1 MSVPVVISLVF
12 SNQEIQTV
20 SSRYAAAWLSQKI
33 GTEVHIGKI
42 NLSYRGA
49 FLLKDLL
56 IKDDYS
62 EEMLKVSRL
71 EFFISGIK
79 RKSREINISLLSL
92 KDFNFVLMKHTE
104 NEMSNLAYF
113 LQHFE
118 PKVADDSI
126 VSTERQPWIINCRS
140 VSISDGFFK
149 YQNEEWMEDGYSGID
164 FVDIGLEISEID
176 LSNLRINKDTITAR
190 INNIALKEK
199 SGFEVKSFQGALNFN
214 PVMLEVNQMLAET
227 NKSLLNVDI
236 RFDYESMADFN
247 DFINKVKMTAFFR
260 PSTLDLS
267 DIGYFS
273 PVMFSMTNAIDFKG
287 DVSGTVANLKA
298 ERFEFSYGKN
308 TSFYGDVQ
316 LVGLPIIDT
325 TDFKANIQRLTTDV
339 ADIQSF
345 ALPLNAGKVELPK
358 IINKAGKITAS
369 GTWVGTYNKFI
380 SRLDINS
387 RLGFIRTELTV
398 NQPDVNSKVS
408 YKGRLI
414 ARNFNVGRLI
424 DQEKSLGKA
433 TFDLELKGSGI
444 TLESF
449 DFTTTGSVKTLDIR
463 GYNYENIKIDGRFR
477 EKQFEGFLAM
487 KDDNLDFIFNGLID
501 FDQDQP
507 VFNFSSDVHR
517 ADLFRLKLSDRDSTS
532 LLATH
537 LDINFTGAKLDDI
550 SGMIRVENTTY
561 QEGNQSYRLDS
572 LIITTHT
579 AGDGIRSLGIAS
591 DLVDAGF
598 TGNFNFSELPLIFD
612 KYLAAYSKILPGDLS
627 TKNGNGSLHVIDF
640 WMDIND
646 SEPLTELFL
655 PQLQLSSPARLTG
668 YFHSE
673 DHKLDLE
680 FCADYIDYQS
690 VRFIDG
696 RIVTSS
702 DINNFYLD
710 ATAGKVYFNNP
721 DKDQP
726 EGIGVDS
733 LKLVTLFRADSLY
746 YDLTWNDLTN
756 LKLNAG
762 DIAGSIVIEEIN
774 LFKNRLNEFNLLI
787 DGQNWAIVP
796 ENELLVTPGALQFN
810 NMEFYSNRSRLEI
823 GGIISANETDSLKL
837 HFQDID
843 ISNADKLLGS
853 SYLDIDGILM
863 GDAIITGLYGRPNF
877 LVDIFLDSL
886 ALNKE
891 PLGLLSLDTQ
901 WNDAEQSLYVILD
914 IIKRGN
920 KSNSTV
926 LSLTGDYFPMRD
938 DRNFDFDV
946 TLSNLGLHVFNPF
959 IVEFADINQGGY
971 TSGRLKIGGS
981 YTKPVMTG
989 KLSILRT
996 QFLVKYLNT
1005 LYSITGTVDVG
1016 ENFFNFNSLTLNDTK
1031 GRSASVNGS
1040 ISHNYFYDFFL
1051 DLSVNHDNF
1060 KVMST
1065 TSKNNEL
1072 FYGNAYS
1079 SGVFTM
1085 KGSFD
1090 DLTMEITA
1098 RTERGTQIKIPIST
1112 DVSVSENNFVIFKS
1126 TEPAPD
1132 LGEKVYD
1139 INLKGLEINLTLDVT
1154 EDAEIELFL
1163 PYSIG
1168 TIEGSGK
1175 GELGVGVN
1183 KRGDLYIF
1191 GDYLITKGEFV
1202 FNFEGLISKKFEIKD
1217 GSRLSWRG
1225 DPYDGTID
1233 VRGVYKTRT
1242 NLNGLQLQV
1251 DSSSLYRT
1259 NVEVL
1264 CIIILQNDLY
1274 NPDISFSIDFANV
1287 PDNTKE
1293 IIYASLDTTD
1303 QGAMSQQ
1310 ILSLLLLNS
1319 FSYTSNN
1326 PDISATSFK
1335 LLSNQVSN
1343 LLSGI
1348 SKDFNIGIKYQPGS
1362 EVTQEEIEVALS
1374 TQLFNDRLTI
1384 DGNFGV
1390 KGKASEQNA
1399 TSVLGD
1405 INMEYKI
1412 TNDGRFR
1419 IRAFNR
1425 TNNLSIIENNAPYTQ
1440 GVGIFYRREFD
1451 RLINLFRS
1459 ADRKGKSK
1467 NNDRKEA
1474 NREAVLDSARKN
1486 ED

>member
-1 MSVPVVISLVF
+1 MVISLVF
-12 SNQEIQTV
+12 SNPEIQTV
-20 SSRYAAAWLSQKI
+20 ASRYAAAWLSQKI
-33 GTEVHIGKI
+33 GTEVQIGKI

-49 FLLKDLL
+49 FLLKDLA
-56 IKDDYS
+56 IKDEHD
-62 EEMLKVSRL
+62 EDMLKVSRL
-71 EFFISGIK
+71 EFFISGVK
-79 RKSREINISLLSL
+79 RKNREINLSLLSL
-92 KDFNFVLMKHTE
+92 KDFDFVLMKHTE
-104 NEMSNLAYF
+104 DEMSNLAYF

-118 PKVADDSI
+118 SKVVDDSI
-126 VSTERQPWIINCRS
+126 VSTERRPWVISCRS
-140 VSISDGFFK
+140 VKISDGFFK
-149 YQNEEWMEDGYSGID
+149 YQNEELITEGYTGID
-164 FVDIGLEISEID
+164 FVNIGLEINEID
-176 LSNLRINKDTITAR
+176 LSNLKINKDTITAA
-190 INNIALKEK
+190 IKNIAFKEK
-199 SGFEVKSFQGALNFN
+199 SGFEVKSFQGALTFS
-214 PVMLEVNQMLAET
+214 PVLLEINQMLAET

-247 DFINKVKMTAFFR
+247 DFIPKVQMTAYFR

-273 PVMFSMTNAIDFKG
+273 PVMFSMTNVIDFKG
-287 DVSGTVANLKA
+287 DVSGTVASLKA

-308 TSFYGDVQ
+308 TSFYGDIQ
-316 LVGLPIIDT
+316 LVGLPLIDT
-325 TDFKANIQRLTTDV
+325 TAFRANIQRLTTDV
-339 ADIQSF
+339 ADLRSF
-345 ALPLNAGKVELPK
+345 HLPLDAGKIEIPA

-369 GTWVGTYNKFI
+369 GTWVGTYNNFI
-380 SRLDINS
+380 SRLEITS
-387 RLGFIRTELTV
+387 RLGYIRTDLTV
-398 NQPDVNSKVS
+398 NQPDTQSIVS
-408 YKGRLI
+408 YKGKLI

-424 DQEKSLGKA
+424 DQEKAIGKT
-433 TFDLELKGSGI
+433 TFDLDLKGSG
-444 TLESF
+444 LRVENF
-449 DFTTTGSVKTLDIR
+449 DFTTIGNVKSLDIR

-477 EKQFEGFLAM
+477 EKQFEGYLAM

-517 ADLFRLKLSDRDSTS
+517 ADLFRLKLSGRDSTS

-537 LDINFTGAKLDDI
+537 LDINFKGAKLDEI

-561 QEGNQSYRLDS
+561 QEGDKSYLLDNLVIS
-572 LIITTHT
+572 TNTS
-579 AGDGIRSLGIAS
+579 GDGIRSLEIDS
-591 DLVDAGF
+591 DLVEAGF
-598 TGNFNFSELPLIFD
+598 AGNFNFSELPLIFD
-612 KYLAAYSKILPGDLS
+612 KYLAAYSNVLPGDLS
-627 TKNGNGSLHVIDF
+627 KKNGNGSTHVIDF
-640 WMDIND
+640 WVDISNA
-646 SEPLTELFL
+646 EPLTELFL
-655 PQLQLSSPARLTG
+655 PQLQLSTPAKLTG
-668 YFHSE
+668 YFHAE
-673 DHKLDLE
+673 DQKLDLE
-680 FCADYIDYQS
+680 FCADYIDFQS
-690 VRFIDG
+690 VRFVDG
-696 RIVTSS
+696 RIATSS

-710 ATAGKVYFNNP
+710 ATASKVYFSNP
-721 DKDQP
+721 DKDLP
-726 EGIGVDS
+726 DGIGVDS
-733 LKLVTLFRADSLY
+733 LKLVTLFRADSLF
-746 YDLTWNDLTN
+746 YDLTWNDLTS

-762 DIAGSIVIEEIN
+762 DISGTMVIEEIN
-774 LFKNRLNEFNLLI
+774 LFKNHLNEFDLLI
-787 DGQNWAIVP
+787 DGQSWNIVS
-796 ENELLVTPGALQFN
+796 ENELLIAPGSLQFN
-810 NMEFYSNRSRLEI
+810 NMGFYNNRSKLEI
-823 GGIISANETDSLKL
+823 EGIISASETDSLKL
-837 HFQDID
+837 HFKEIN
-843 ISNADKLLGS
+843 ISNADKLLGVAQ
-853 SYLDIDGILM
+853 LDIDGILT
-863 GDAIITGLYGRPNF
+863 GDATLTGLYGRPNF

-901 WNDAEQSLYVILD
+901 WNDTDQSLYVILD

-920 KSNSTV
+920 KATSTV
-926 LSLTGDYFPMRD
+926 LSLTGDYFPMRN

-946 TLSNLGLHVFNPF
+946 TLSNLGLHVLNPF
-959 IVEFADINQGGY
+959 IVDFADINQGGY
-971 TSGRLKIGGS
+971 TSGKLRIGGT
-981 YTKPVMTG
+981 YAKPVMLG
-989 KLSILRT
+989 KLNILRT

-1005 LYSITGTVDVG
+1005 LYSIVGTVDVG
-1016 ENFFNFNSLTLNDTK
+1016 ENIFNFNSLTLNDTK

-1040 ISHNYFYDFFL
+1040 ITHNYFYDFFV

-1065 TSKNNEL
+1065 TSKDNEL

-1085 KGSFD
+1085 KGNFD

-1098 RTERGTQIKIPIST
+1098 RSERGTQIKIPIST

-1126 TEPAPD
+1126 AED
-1132 LGEKVYD
+1132 KSDMGDKVYD

-1168 TIEGSGK
+1168 TIEGTGK
-1175 GELGVGVN
+1175 GELGIGVN
-1183 KRGDLYIF
+1183 KRGDLSIF

-1202 FNFEGLISKKFEIKD
+1202 FNFEGLISKKFQIKD

-1242 NLNGLQLQV
+1242 SLNGLQLQV

-1259 NVEVL
+1259 NVDVL
-1264 CIIILQNDLY
+1264 CIINLQNDLY
-1274 NPDISFSIDFANV
+1274 NPDISFSIDFVNV

-1303 QGAMSQQ
+1303 QGEMSQQ

-1335 LLSNQVSN
+1335 LLSSQVSN

-1348 SKDFNIGIKYQPGS
+1348 SKDFNIGIKYQPGT
-1362 EVTQEEIEVALS
+1362 EITQEEIEVALS
-1374 TQLFNDRLTI
+1374 TQLFNDRLII

-1390 KGKASEQNA
+1390 RGKASEQNA

-1412 TNDGRFR
+1412 TDDGRFR
-1419 IRAFNR
+1419 VRAFNR

-1459 ADRKGKSK
+1459 AERKGKSK
-1467 NNDRKEA
+1467 NNDSKEA
-1474 NREAVLDSARKN
+1474 NHEAVIESARKN